1 MPFVTA
7 KDVAELV
14 GGGTVVIPT
23 AHLPTPAAIDA
34 LGVRV
39 GVHFP
44 DDYRA
49 FLAGCG
55 SLLVEVKE
63 DLWPRPGLGDV
74 GPHWMQTRFE
84 LSVFGVC
91 AEAEWLRL
99 EVEAARFC
107 DEEGIPDLVPIF
119 AWANTSDRIC
129 FDHDG
134 DLVSWF
140 RGDERDPLDETF
152 DQVLARLLAE
162 QRDHKNELLA
172 RSR

>member
-1 MPFVTA
+1 MPFVSA
-7 KDVAELV
+7 QDVAAFV

-23 AHLPTPAAIDA
+23 SQLPSPAEIDA
-34 LGVRV
+34 LEKRV

-63 DLWPRPGLGDV
+63 NLWRRPGLGDV

-91 AEAEWLRL
+91 AEVEWLRL
-99 EVEAARFC
+99 EVEAARFA
-107 DEEGIPDLVPIF
+107 DDHGITDLVPIF

-129 FDHDG
+129 IDEEG
-134 DLVSWF
+134 DLVAWF

-152 DQVLARLLAE
+152 DEVLQRLLAE
-162 QRDHKNELLA
+162 QRDYKAELPG
-172 RSR
+172 